1 MAMEWREL
9 GIENWINTL
18 TKSHYLFVLVGNRIW
33 RERVLNLSI
42 LLELVVSQNF
52 LGEFYEHLKL
62 SLSCSLQVHTPS
74 GTSLAP
80 KGALLAEIS
89 LSRLINILSSYW
101 VLRASPEVLS
111 IWPWTLKL
119 DEENS
124 KHAGPSQHN
133 GFGPAFLHSLPRLV
147 KGTAK
152 LCTWQRRVQIIWPEC
167 CSLFLIGQP
176 QYWSRW
182 FAISSPP
189 PICSPSFSFM
199 GGVVKSK

>member
-62 SLSCSLQVHTPS
+62 SLSYSLQVHTPS

-80 KGALLAEIS
+80 EGPLLAEIG
-89 LSRLINILSSYW
+89 LSRLINILSSYS

-124 KHAGPSQHN
+124 KHAVCLSTMVLAQH
-133 GFGPAFLHSLPRLV
+133 F
-147 KGTAK
+147 
-152 LCTWQRRVQIIWPEC
+152 CTVCWGWLKAQQNCAHGREEC
-167 CSLFLIGQP
+167 
-176 QYWSRW
+176 
-182 FAISSPP
+182 
-189 PICSPSFSFM
+189 
-199 GGVVKSK
+199 K

>member
-80 KGALLAEIS
+80 EGALLAEIS

-124 KHAGPSQHN
+124 KHAGPFAEAGKRHSKSVHMAEKSANKYEPNAVPCFWLANHN
-133 GFGPAFLHSLPRLV
+133 DGPGGLLLV
-147 KGTAK
+147 
-152 LCTWQRRVQIIWPEC
+152 VPH
-167 CSLFLIGQP
+167 LFAVPVLVLWVGL
-176 QYWSRW
+176 
-182 FAISSPP
+182 
-189 PICSPSFSFM
+189 
-199 GGVVKSK
+199 

>member
-80 KGALLAEIS
+80 EGALLAEIS

-124 KHAGPSQHN
+124 KHACLSQHN
-133 GFGPAFLHSLPRLV
+133 GFGPAFLHSLLRLV

-152 LCTWQRRVQIIWPEC
+152 LCTWQRRVQINMNWMLLPVSDWPTTMMVQVVC
-167 CSLFLIGQP
+167 
-176 QYWSRW
+176 YW
-182 FAISSPP
+182 
-189 PICSPSFSFM
+189 
-199 GGVVKSK
+199 